1 METAEKDKTNIRYH
15 HVRVPMVTQ
24 MEYVECGA
32 ASLCMILAYYG
43 KYVPLEKVR
52 KDCNVSRDGS
62 KASLILTAAEQY
74 GLKADGYRYSV
85 ESCMTK
91 VHYPAIIHWNMSHFV
106 VLRGFGKGKAY
117 LNDPALGEITV
128 SMDVF
133 DKSFTGIVLEFSP
146 TDEFVRDGI
155 RPGVWNVVKDFL
167 KGEKKGIAYVLLT
180 ALVVSMIGVLVPAF
194 QKVYIDEI
202 LDDYQVWKEAF
213 FVIIFILGFA
223 ELTAD
228 TLNQIY
234 SYRIRGMFGIHLNMS
249 FFRHL
254 LKLPMDFFMQRSP
267 GEIIGRLALNS
278 TVTQTMFDKVAPVAV
293 QLLMAVIYFLVML
306 RSNVLLAFI
315 SLLLIVTNILVTR
328 IASDYTVRYMQQRMS
343 SSMQMDAV
351 MVSGIDMIET
361 IKSSGVAAGYFSRW
375 ASWQASV
382 NMGKTRENTTLSKLN
397 GFSLMIRDLTSAI
410 ILTFCAYLIMNGYI
424 TTGVLLAFQTL
435 VVKLAEPTQNI
446 ADTLKNVKELSTSV
460 AKIEDVMHYEQE
472 TLFKEENIPE
482 DTEVSL
488 LTGDV
493 ELKDITFGYSRAVP
507 PLFENLNLKIKAGE
521 SVAFVG
527 SSGSGKSTIARL
539 LTGLLRIWDGE
550 VCYDGKPI
558 ADICAPVFYGSV
570 AMVSQDSII
579 YNDSIRNNISMWDRT
594 VGDGDIKASAEA
606 AAINVDV
613 HNMPRGYDHVVASG
627 GSDLSGG
634 QRQRIAIA
642 RALAKNPTV
651 LILDEATSALD
662 AMTEHHVIEEIKK
675 RKITTVIVA
684 HRLSTVRSCNRIIVL
699 KNGHIAEEG
708 THDEL
713 IARKG
718 EYYRLVSQA

>member
-1 METAEKDKTNIRYH
+1 METAEKDKKNIRYH

-155 RPGVWNVVKDFL
+155 RPGAFNVVKDFL

-278 TVTQTMFDKVAPVAV
+278 TVTQTMFDKVVPVAV
-293 QLLMAVIYFLVML
+293 QLLMAVIYFSVML

-315 SLLLIVTNILVTR
+315 SLLLIATNILVTR
-328 IASDYTVRYMQQRMS
+328 IASDYTVRYMQQRMN

-410 ILTFCAYLIMNGYI
+410 ILTFCAYLIMKGYI

-527 SSGSGKSTIARL
+527 SSGSGKSTIAKL

-613 HNMPRGYDHVVASG
+613 QNMPRGYDHVVASG

-699 KNGHIAEEG
+699 KNGQIIEEG

-713 IARKG
+713 IAQKG
-718 EYYRLVSQA
+718 EYFRLVSQA